1 MIATSWVLIL
11 IIIWVHQ
18 VEASWNM
25 MAHAQKPD
33 FVFRAKQTS
42 PFKSA
47 GGRQFSRLLAAE
59 VCTSAVVMLD
69 APCSIRQFPLHF
81 PYSASPCALTFQL
94 ESANKFRHQIDRNF
108 RHRSSVNVWSTTV
121 KGKLIGLFVLNIRAT
136 AEAYIAC
143 KLEQFY
149 FEGRGRV
156 QLNFD
161 GTPWRTRAEVKGKLA
176 NAVGSQYPSHYL
188 ATWCIQHYYRWCAHL
203 GCQHSTELTPPP
215 GRFKW
220 TRPFGQKTKSGF
232 CACSI
237 TFQLTSIS

>member
-1 MIATSWVLIL
+1 MGFDPDNYMSTSGRGQLKYDGTRA
-11 IIIWVHQ
+11 
-18 VEASWNM
+18 ETR
-25 MAHAQKPD
+25 
-33 FVFRAKQTS
+33 FRLSRETDRVR
-42 PFKSA
+42 FNRR
-47 GGRQFSRLLAAE
+47 GRQFSRLLAAE
-59 VCTSAVVMLD
+59 VCASAVVMLD

-161 GTPWRTRAEVKGKLA
+161 GTP
-176 NAVGSQYPSHYL
+176 
-188 ATWCIQHYYRWCAHL
+188 
-203 GCQHSTELTPPP
+203 
-215 GRFKW
+215 
-220 TRPFGQKTKSGF
+220 
-232 CACSI
+232 
-237 TFQLTSIS
+237 